1 MQTFK
6 VSGMTCGHCERA
18 VMSAIK
24 ALDSEAHVQVDLPS
38 GQVQVRS
45 ALSEAQLREAIESE
59 GFQVS

>member
-18 VMSAIK
+18 VINAIK
-24 ALDSEAHVQVDLPS
+24 ARDADAQVQVDLPS

-45 ALSEAQLREAIESE
+45 SLSDAQVREVIEAE
-59 GFQVS
+59 GYQVS